1 MFVLFSILA
10 AALVTDLFRS
20 RIPNLLILIGYLSG
34 VIYSLL
40 TEGPWYLCL
49 LDGLI
54 ILIFLYPLYLVGAFG
69 GGDIKLLSV
78 VGIFLGFMPTVNVIL
93 TAVMAGAVCSVIK
106 IIFLLIRYGKISFS
120 NLTIHFS
127 LPIFMGTILI
137 VFGGI
142 TWITF

>member
-1 MFVLFSILA
+1 MFVLFGILA

-20 RIPNLLILIGYLSG
+20 RIPNLLILAGYLLG
-34 VIYSLL
+34 MAYAVL
-40 TEGPWYLCL
+40 TESPWYLCL
-49 LDGLI
+49 LDGLMV
-54 ILIFLYPLYLVGAFG
+54 LVFLYPLYLMGAFG
-69 GGDIKLLSV
+69 GGDIKLFSV
-78 VGIFLGFMPTVNVIL
+78 IGMFLGLMPTVNIIL
-93 TAVMAGAVCSVIK
+93 TAIMAGAVCSVIK
-106 IIFLLIRYGKISFS
+106 IIFLLLMRRKISFS